1 MKNQTE
7 LLFDA
12 TWGIMDWGCK
22 LKLAYNYVFHH
33 RYFTVMKRNA
43 ALYKPENE
51 GKTCYICALGPSLK
65 EVDMSKIKGDTF
77 VVNRFYRFGQEW
89 PDFVPTY
96 YGLIDALFALNGYD
110 HELKAALD
118 MYVPKGTTFFLSNKI
133 EGIPL
138 LSPYPKNQIYYVTWP
153 SGALN
158 GKKEYR
164 LDKPF
169 PDVQNVSCFAI
180 YYAML
185 MGYKKIVLLGCD
197 NSSYATLKKSHCY
210 DDGDQDRVDTQAINL
225 FSYAL
230 VCRTHDEMSKYAKRH
245 GIEIVNSTKGSLIDS
260 YKFDIDESL
269 YKTK

>member
-12 TWGIMDWGCK
+12 TWGIMDFGSK
-22 LKLAYNYVFHH
+22 LKLAYNYLFHH
-33 RYFTVMKRNA
+33 CYFSVMKRNS
-43 ALYKPENE
+43 ALFKPENAN
-51 GKTCYICALGPSLK
+51 KICYICALGPSLK
-65 EVDMSKIKGDTF
+65 NVDLSKIEGDTF

-89 PDFVPTY
+89 PGFIPTY
-96 YGLIDALFALNGYD
+96 YGLIDALFALDGYN
-110 HELKAALD
+110 HELRAALD
-118 MYVPKGTTFFLSNKI
+118 MYVPKGTLFFLSSKM

-138 LSPYPKNQIYYVTWP
+138 LKPYDKDKLYYVTWP
-153 SGALN
+153 SGAMKA
-158 GKKEYR
+158 KKNYS
-164 LDKPF
+164 LDRPF

-180 YYAML
+180 YYAIL

-210 DDGDQDRVDTQAINL
+210 DDGGQDRVDTQAMNL

-230 VCRTHDEMSKYAKRH
+230 VGRTHDELSGFAKRL
-245 GIEIVNSTKGSLIDS
+245 GVEIVNSTKGSLIDS
-260 YKFDIDESL
+260 YKFEIDDSL